1 MRPCFNFKN
10 SADPVAATLS
20 IYDEIG
26 LWGVQA
32 SDFRAALAAVTS
44 PVINLEINSP
54 GGDVFAGIAIYN
66 MLKASGKTIAAK
78 VMGVAASAA
87 SLILMAGDTREA
99 PKNTF
104 VMVHNP
110 ITGVYGNAAD
120 LRESADVLEKIGD
133 SLTATYVN
141 ATGMAEDKMK
151 ALLAKDTWLTADEAL
166 AMGFV
171 TAVSEEIK
179 ATAAFNMDRADLPT
193 NVKAVFAS
201 AQLTPEEQAAETA
214 RLAEVETA
222 RLAQVEADRVAAEK
236 AALDAAADPVVA
248 NQINA
253 LAIKAGLKDQAAFL
267 AIACESVEVAT
278 ARIKTAGEI
287 VAFFAFAAK
296 PEQADAAIRAN
307 KTVAEVRAA
316 LVAEMAEGDVHTSN
330 VRKDAA
336 KNASTAPVVA
346 TTGDIWNKH
355 NTRKEGT

>member
-10 SADPVAATLS
+10 SADATAATLS

-32 SDFRAALAAVTS
+32 GEFRAALAAVKA

-87 SLILMAGDTREA
+87 SLILMAGDTIEM

-110 ITGVYGNAAD
+110 ISGVYGNAEEM
-120 LRESADVLEKIGD
+120 RERAEVLDKIGD
-133 SLTATYVN
+133 SITATYVTK
-141 ATGMAEDKMK
+141 TGMDEAEMK
-151 ALLAKDTWLTADEAL
+151 VLLSKDTWLTADEAL
-166 AMGFV
+166 AKGFA
-171 TAVSEEIK
+171 TAVTDEIK
-179 ATAAFNMDRADLPT
+179 ATASFDMARADLPAHI
-193 NVKAVFAS
+193 KAIYAK
-201 AQLTPEEQAAETA
+201 AAKTPEEIAADVQAAAVEVA
-214 RLAEVETA
+214 RLAKVE
-222 RLAQVEADRVAAEK
+222 EDRITAEK
-236 AALDAAADPVVA
+236 AALAALPNQAVA
-248 NQINA
+248 TQINE
-253 LAIKAGLKDQAAFL
+253 LAVKAGLVDQAAFL
-267 AIACESVEVAT
+267 AISCESLEVAT

-287 VAFFAFAAK
+287 VAFFAFAKK

-316 LVAEMAEGDVHTSN
+316 LVAEMAEADVHTSN

-346 TTGDIWNKH
+346 TTGGIWAN
-355 NTRKEGT
+355 RK

>member
-10 SADPVAATLS
+10 SADATAATLS

-32 SDFRAALAAVTS
+32 ADFRAALSAVS
-44 PVINLEINSP
+44 APVINLEINSP

-110 ITGVYGNAAD
+110 ITGIYGNAED
-120 LRESADVLEKIGD
+120 LRASAEVLDKIGE
-133 SLTATYVN
+133 SLLATYVS
-141 ATGMAEDKMK
+141 ATGMAEDEMK

-166 AMGFV
+166 AMGFATVV
-171 TAVSEEIK
+171 TDEIK
-179 ATAAFNMDRADLPT
+179 AKAAFDMNRADLPA
-193 NVKAVFAS
+193 NVAAVFAH
-201 AQLTPEEQAAETA
+201 ATQAEID
-214 RLAEVETA
+214 AEVA
-222 RLAQVEADRVAAEK
+222 RLAQVETDRIAAEA
-236 AALDAAADPVVA
+236 AALAAAGPIVK
-248 NQINA
+248 QIHE
-253 LAIKAGLKDQAAFL
+253 LAISAGLKDHAASI
-267 AIACESVEVAT
+267 AIACTTVEEAS

-287 VAFFAFAAK
+287 VAFYAVMEK
-296 PEQADAAIRAN
+296 PERANADIRAN

-316 LVAEMAEGDVHTSN
+316 LVAEMAEADVHVSN
-330 VRKDAA
+330 VQKQSSTPSGAGPGVSSKSIWDKHRNATSKAKKD
-336 KNASTAPVVA
+336 
-346 TTGDIWNKH
+346 
-355 NTRKEGT
+355 